1 MKRRILSLLLSVV
14 MVITMA
20 PTAAMA
26 AQKETGEAAES
37 SGFTD
42 VSGEDWFYGY
52 VVQAVEKKLFG
63 GVGEDRFD
71 PSGTMSRAMFVTV
84 VGRMAG
90 VDTSLYSG
98 NGGYSDVTAGSWYAP
113 YVVWASENKVA
124 QGYGGGKFGPNDAVT
139 REQMAVILYRYAQ
152 YKGYDTSASNSLNGY
167 TDVGGVSSWALTAM
181 QWANAEGLIN
191 GTSSTTL
198 SPTSGA
204 TRAEVAQIL
213 MRFCENFVD

>member
-1 MKRRILSLLLSVV
+1 MKRRILSLLLSVGR
-14 MVITMA
+14 VITMA

-98 NGGYSDVTAGSWYAP
+98 NGGYSDVKAGSWYAP
-113 YVVWASENKVA
+113 YVVWASDNKVA

-139 REQMAVILYRYAQ
+139 REQMA
-152 YKGYDTSASNSLNGY
+152 
-167 TDVGGVSSWALTAM
+167 AM
-181 QWANAEGLIN
+181 LLRW
-191 GTSSTTL
+191 
-198 SPTSGA
+198 
-204 TRAEVAQIL
+204 RCV
-213 MRFCENFVD
+213 

>member
-26 AQKETGEAAES
+26 AQKETGEAVES

-52 VVQAVEKKLFG
+52 VVQAVEKKLFE

-84 VGRMAG
+84 IGRMAG
-90 VDTSLYSG
+90 
-98 NGGYSDVTAGSWYAP
+98 GGYKP
-113 YVVWASENKVA
+113 
-124 QGYGGGKFGPNDAVT
+124 
-139 REQMAVILYRYAQ
+139 L
-152 YKGYDTSASNSLNGY
+152 
-167 TDVGGVSSWALTAM
+167 
-181 QWANAEGLIN
+181 QWERRL
-191 GTSSTTL
+191 
-198 SPTSGA
+198 
-204 TRAEVAQIL
+204 Q
-213 MRFCENFVD
+213 